1 MQKKSLR
8 AVWSLLL
15 AAALVAPAF
24 PGALAAGEAAAAPS
38 AVPAA
43 EGEVKTEPAAGG
55 ETATDAA
62 PDEEPDEAQKAAQEQ
77 LVRAVL
83 QELAE
88 NGQLELPAE
97 FELDD
102 YADLLDMAGNVKVSD
117 LNKTGT
123 AASFIGAD
131 MQPYFRLR
139 DLAYVFAGSKNQ
151 FNVGWDGQVV
161 LTTGA
166 AYDGDVLLLPLHMG
180 STQTQQAPVEIAVLV
195 NGAAVTVPAVAVD
208 GHYYLTVDGMNALL
222 GTEATLQ
229 QKQ

>member
-55 ETATDAA
+55 ENETEAA
-62 PDEEPDEAQKAAQEQ
+62 PAEEPDEAQKAAQEQ
-77 LVRAVL
+77 LDRAVL